1 MKNITRIRLGTRW
14 STACLLVGLLAE
26 PTVAQD
32 PAKKSETG
40 KSLEKPAAT
49 TSAQLARDMTGTW
62 VLVGK
67 PGKVRETPEAG
78 GRLKFRT
85 GAHWTMTQS
94 DPKTGL
100 VVMHDGG
107 TYSLDGDTYMETI
120 EYANDST
127 SNDIGRTFI
136 FKVKVEGDFMTQE
149 GVGNPYTE
157 VWKRLK

>member
-1 MKNITRIRLGTRW
+1 MNKNIRIRSVIRVG
-14 STACLLVGLLAE
+14 AVGLLALALFALVLA
-26 PTVAQD
+26 PKAAD
-32 PAKKSETG
+32 
-40 KSLEKPAAT
+40 KPAA
-49 TSAQLARDMTGTW
+49 APGQLAKDMVGTW

-67 PGKVRETPEAG
+67 PGKVREAPESG

-85 GAHWTMTQS
+85 GKHWTMTQS

-107 TYSLDGDTYMETI
+107 TYSLEDDTYLETI
-120 EYANDST
+120 EYANSST
-127 SNDIGRTFI
+127 ANDIGRTFV
-136 FKVKVEGDFMTQE
+136 FKVKVEGDLMTQE

>member
-1 MKNITRIRLGTRW
+1 MKDIIRIRSAVQWLAGGALAVALL
-14 STACLLVGLLAE
+14 TAVIASR
-26 PTVAQD
+26 AD
-32 PAKKSETG
+32 D
-40 KSLEKPAAT
+40 KPASIPPAAPAP
-49 TSAQLARDMTGTW
+49 SQLAKDMMGTW

-67 PGKVRETPEAG
+67 PGKVREAPERG

-107 TYSLDGDTYMETI
+107 TYSLEGDTYTETL
-120 EYANDST
+120 EYANEST
-127 SNDIGRTFI
+127 SNDIGRTFV
-136 FKVKVEGDFMTQE
+136 FKVKVEGDLMTQE